1 MAIGERIHFFRIL
14 RGMTQKYLGTVIGFD
29 DNSADVRIAQYE
41 TGKRKPKELYLNK
54 IAEKLGVS
62 PQALDVPNIDSY
74 EGLMHTLFALED
86 IYGLRIDKLDDELCI
101 SIKKVN
107 NPDYKQLRENFDS
120 WYEQANKLR
129 NEKMNMT
136 SGVTTTRK
144 KIIQVAFTLLYH
156 RRQSVT
162 YSLHRR
168 NSLYWLAN

>member
-129 NEKMNMT
+129 NEKITKDEYDEWRYHYTQKDNT
-136 SGVTTTRK
+136 SG
-144 KIIQVAFTLLYH
+144 IHA
-156 RRQSVT
+156 SVPSQAISDLFST
-162 YSLHRR
+162 PEK
-168 NSLYWLAN
+168 